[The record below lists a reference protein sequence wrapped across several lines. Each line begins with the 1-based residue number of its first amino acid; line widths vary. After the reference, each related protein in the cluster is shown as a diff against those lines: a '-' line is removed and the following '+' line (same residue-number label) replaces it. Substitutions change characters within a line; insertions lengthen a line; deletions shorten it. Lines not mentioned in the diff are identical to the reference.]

1 MEERK
6 LINTKIDNL
15 IKYRPG
21 NGQRNMEMNGE
32 RIVTDNLREMI
43 DRFESH
49 LRKKKNNKKRVIGDN
64 EINDTMNERID
75 TMNMI
80 EGLKTGE
87 ISIGDL
93 AMEQLI
99 SLFGEINFKQQPT
112 PAKIKLKKD
121 YITFIINDPDSD
133 LIRYSVYAL
142 LVGATTSVL
151 DVSFKKNL
159 DLPILIYTET
169 IRDPSDIIESVYF
182 FEVQQHRTVFIRR
195 FIKQQNNAA
204 RITPLT
210 ILKHTE
216 KRYDLFFTGDV
227 IVEDV
232 DQDLIDLEIIIRNQA
247 YISTTPFETLL
258 NMIVILTSF

>member
-1 MEERK
+1 MEEI
-6 LINTKIDNL
+6 LGTKINNHGMAIL
-15 IKYRPG
+15 TKYKQDSANTG
-21 NGQRNMEMNGE
+21 
-32 RIVTDNLREMI
+32 LRDMI
-43 DRFESH
+43 GKFEIH
-49 LRKKKNNKKRVIGDN
+49 KRKMKKNKKQIIDDIEVTN
-64 EINDTMNERID
+64 QDTGI
-75 TMNMI
+75 TQLI
-80 EGLKTGE
+80 EKLKIGE

-99 SLFGEINFKQQPT
+99 SMFGEFDFKQQPS
-112 PAKIKLKKD
+112 PAKIRLKKD
-121 YITFIINDPDSD
+121 YITFIINDPNSD
-133 LIRYSVYAL
+133 LTRYSVYAL
-142 LVGATTSVL
+142 LVGAITSVL

-159 DLPILIYTET
+159 DLPILVYTET
-169 IRDPSDIIESVYF
+169 TQDPSDIIENVYF
-182 FEVQQHRTVFIRR
+182 YEIQQHRTVFMRK

-204 RITPLT
+204 RIIPLT

-232 DQDLIDLEIIIRNQA
+232 NQELIELEIIIRNKA